1 MHNIVEISDA
11 SNIWNFIFLL
21 IGNLIC
27 IYELGTHLDDDF
39 IYDGNLKF
47 DSLKEPVF
55 AVM

>member
-11 SNIWNFIFLL
+11 CNIWNFIFLL

-47 DSLKEPVF
+47 DSLKETVF